1 MTARPGHPTPRRSV
15 LVPLLALAAL
25 AFVLAWHISVGA
37 RPIPLA
43 VVAEALLSYDASVFE
58 HVVIVDLR
66 LPRALLA
73 AMVGAALAV
82 SGALMQGVTRNPLAD
97 PGILG
102 LLIGASFAVV
112 LVVGVFDLAAPAL
125 IPLVAAL
132 GAVLAAAAVWGI
144 ASAAPGGAM
153 PLTLVLSGAAITAFL
168 AALVTIANLLDEQSF
183 EQLRVWMTGSLAGAQ
198 GGVIRWALP
207 WFGVGLVVAFAIARQ
222 VTALAMGEETAL
234 GLGMN
239 VGRLKAL
246 ALFAVVAL
254 TAAAVAMAGPMGFV
268 GLVVPH
274 AVRLLAGQD
283 YRRIV
288 PWSAIAGAGYLLVV
302 DVAARMVLAP
312 VEISTG
318 LVTALLGAP
327 IFVWLV
333 RARL

>member
-1 MTARPGHPTPRRSV
+1 MTAPSTRPARRPGFA
-15 LVPLLALAAL
+15 PLLALAAL
-25 AFVLAWHISVGA
+25 ALAFAWHVSVGA
-37 RPIPLA
+37 RTIPLP

-132 GAVLAAAAVWGI
+132 GAVIAAMAVWGI
-144 ASAAPGGAM
+144 AAAAPGGAM
-153 PLTLVLSGAAITAFL
+153 PLTLVLSGAAVTAFL

-198 GGVIRWALP
+198 GGVMLWALP
-207 WFGVGLVVAFAIARQ
+207 WFGAGLVVAFAIARQ
-222 VTALAMGEETAL
+222 VTALAMGEETATGL
-234 GLGMN
+234 GLN
-239 VGRLKAL
+239 VGRVKAL

-254 TAAAVAMAGPMGFV
+254 TAATVAMAGPMGFV

-274 AVRLLAGQD
+274 VVRLFAGQD
-283 YRRIV
+283 YRQIM
-288 PWSAIAGAGYLLVV
+288 PWSALAGAGYLLVV

>member
-1 MTARPGHPTPRRSV
+1 MTSLPTRSAWRRAGLAPV
-15 LVPLLALAAL
+15 LGLAAL
-25 AFVLAWHISVGA
+25 ALAFAWHVSVGA
-37 RPIPLA
+37 RMIPLA
-43 VVAEALLSYDASVFE
+43 VVAEALLSYDSSVFE

-73 AMVGAALAV
+73 AVVGAALSV

-112 LVVGVFDLAAPAL
+112 LFVGVFDLATPAL

-132 GAVLAAAAVWGI
+132 GAVIAAMAVWGI
-144 ASAAPGGAM
+144 AAAAPGGAM
-153 PLTLVLSGAAITAFL
+153 PLTLVLSGAAVTAFL

-198 GGVIRWALP
+198 GDVIRWALP
-207 WFGVGLVVAFAIARQ
+207 WFGAGLAVAFAVARQ
-222 VTALAMGEETAL
+222 ITALAMGEETAIGL
-234 GLGMN
+234 GLN
-239 VGRLKAL
+239 IGRLKAL
-246 ALFAVVAL
+246 TLFAVVAL
-254 TAAAVAMAGPMGFV
+254 TAAAVAMSGPMGFV

-274 AVRLLAGQD
+274 AVRLFAGQD

-327 IFVWLV
+327 LFVWLV